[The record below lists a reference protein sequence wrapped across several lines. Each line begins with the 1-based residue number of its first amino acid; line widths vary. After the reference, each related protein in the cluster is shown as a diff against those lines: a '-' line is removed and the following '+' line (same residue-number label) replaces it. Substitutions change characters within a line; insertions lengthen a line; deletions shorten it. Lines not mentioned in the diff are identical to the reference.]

1 MNDVQ
6 PVTATPDEVTTP
18 VVPAPEVVEGDET
31 VAPAPEEPA
40 TEDAP
45 AA

>member
-1 MNDVQ
+1 MNDTQ

>member
-6 PVTATPDEVTTP
+6 PVTNPEEVVETP
-18 VVPAPEVVEGDET
+18 VVPVPEVVEGDET
-31 VAPAPEEPA
+31 AAPA
-40 TEDAP
+40 TDAP

>member
-1 MNDVQ
+1 MNDTQ

-18 VVPAPEVVEGDET
+18 VVPAPEVVEGEET
-31 VAPAPEEPA
+31 AAPAPEAPA
-40 TEDAP
+40 NEEAP